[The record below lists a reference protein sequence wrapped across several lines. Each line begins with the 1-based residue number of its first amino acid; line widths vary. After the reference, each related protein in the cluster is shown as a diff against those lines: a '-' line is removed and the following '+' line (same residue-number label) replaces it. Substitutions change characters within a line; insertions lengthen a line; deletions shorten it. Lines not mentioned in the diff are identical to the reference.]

1 MRDLCLIDVNGKIKC
16 SSGLPNDILVI
27 INGAHIK
34 HMFLTI
40 TILIILVVIFL
51 LIEYQIHSTYL
62 NSIPIRIHVNG
73 TRGKSSVTRLIA
85 GALREHGLKT
95 YAKTTGAM
103 PRMIMED
110 GREYPI
116 YRPAGPNIIEQLR
129 IIALAARNDA
139 DALVIEC
146 MALQPRLQSIVA
158 LKFVNATHGIITNTR
173 ADHLDIMGPTEK
185 DVVMALLGTVPCKA
199 VLFTAERDYLE
210 EFQDAC
216 EDRKS
221 ILHTLRSNETE
232 AVTSEDMAG
241 FTYVEHKE
249 NVALVLKVCNHLGIA
264 REVALQGMWNTHP
277 DPGAMCEYKVNFFG
291 REILFINGFAA
302 NDPESSE
309 QIWRMALNR
318 HHNLDRKIMVINA
331 RDDRPD
337 RSKQLGETLSSW
349 PAADR
354 YLLMGSGGYVLF
366 KKAVAQGVDSSKFVY
381 AEGMP
386 VSRIF
391 EAIVGLAGKSAMVM
405 GIGNIGGPGLEL
417 VHYFR
422 NRTILH

>member
-1 MRDLCLIDVNGKIKC
+1 MLLIAVLF
-16 SSGLPNDILVI
+16 SLVI
-27 INGAHIK
+27 
-34 HMFLTI
+34 F
-40 TILIILVVIFL
+40 FL
-51 LIEYQIHSTYL
+51 LIEYRVHSRYL

-73 TRGKSSVTRLIA
+73 TRGKSSITRLIA
-85 GALREHGLKT
+85 GALREHGFKT
-95 YAKTTGAM
+95 YAKTTGAL

-129 IIALAARNDA
+129 IVATAARNKA

-158 LKFVNATHGIITNTR
+158 LKFVKATHGIITNAR
-173 ADHLDIMGPTEK
+173 ADHLDVMGPGEK
-185 DVVMALLGTVPCKA
+185 DVVMALLGTVPFEA
-199 VLFTAERDYLE
+199 ELFTAEQDYLA
-210 EFQDAC
+210 EFQAVC

-221 ILHTLRSNETE
+221 KLYTLEPGEVE
-232 AVTSEDMAG
+232 AVTDRDMAG

-249 NVALVLKVCNHLGIA
+249 NVALALKVCNYLGIA
-264 REVALQGMWNTHP
+264 REVSLKGMWNAHP
-277 DPGAMCEYKVNFFG
+277 DPGAMSEYRIDFFG
-291 REILFINGFAA
+291 REILFVNGFAA

-309 QIWRMALNR
+309 QIWRMALMR
-318 HHNLDRKIMVINA
+318 HLHLERKIMVINA

-337 RSKQLGETLSSW
+337 RSKQLGETLGSW
-349 PAADR
+349 PIADR

-366 KKAVAQGVDSSKFVY
+366 KKAVATGVDSSKFVY
-381 AEGMP
+381 AEGMT

-391 EAIVGLAGKSAMVM
+391 EEIVGLAGKSAMVM

-422 NRTILH
+422 NRTLLQ